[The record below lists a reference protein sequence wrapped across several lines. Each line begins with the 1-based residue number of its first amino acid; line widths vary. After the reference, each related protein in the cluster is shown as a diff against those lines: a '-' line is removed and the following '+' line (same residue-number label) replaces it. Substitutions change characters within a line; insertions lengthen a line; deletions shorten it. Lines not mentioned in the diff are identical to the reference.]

1 MTRPN
6 DNPADP
12 ELRLD
17 KWLWAARF
25 FKTRSAA
32 AEAVGG
38 GKVHVNGQR
47 VKPARA
53 VRAGDRLE
61 IQRGEERFEIVIQAI
76 NDKRRPASEAR
87 MLYEETADSLVRR
100 ERLTEERRLSQLA
113 RSESGGRP
121 NKRDRRRLRDALGKG
136 RP

>member
-1 MTRPN
+1 MGGRDVP
-6 DNPADP
+6 D

-53 VRAGDRLE
+53 VRPGDRLE
-61 IQRGEERFEIVIQAI
+61 IQRGVERYEVVVRAI
-76 NDKRRPASEAR
+76 NDRRRPAAEAST
-87 MLYEETADSLVRR
+87 LYEETADSLSRR
-100 ERLTEERRLSQLA
+100 EQLAESRRLDRLA
-113 RSESGGRP
+113 QVESGGRP
-121 NKRDRRRLRDALGKG
+121 TKRDRRRLRDALGKH
-136 RP
+136 